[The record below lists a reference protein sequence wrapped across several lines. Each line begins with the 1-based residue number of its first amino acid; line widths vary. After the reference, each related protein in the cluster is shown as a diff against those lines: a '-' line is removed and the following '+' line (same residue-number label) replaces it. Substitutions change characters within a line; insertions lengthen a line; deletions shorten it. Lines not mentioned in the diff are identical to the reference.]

1 MKRPKIPRQLYNNA
15 VKNSSVRIL
24 SMLPSTNDCMS
35 VFLQSWMTYLEQTPQ
50 LESKP
55 AVTSTLET
63 NFSNSLII
71 HKENAK
77 EINVS

>member
-1 MKRPKIPRQLYNNA
+1 
-15 VKNSSVRIL
+15 
-24 SMLPSTNDCMS
+24 
-35 VFLQSWMTYLEQTPQ
+35 MTYLEQTPL

-63 NFSNSLII
+63 NFSESLII